1 VFDEILSGRLEVIE
15 DGLLVGQHAGLVP
28 RLSILTAYTGIT
40 LYRNG
45 LSVMIRLRV
54 TVKVRV
60 VSTAV
65 CCDRCSK

>member
-1 VFDEILSGRLEVIE
+1 MFDEILSGRLEVIE
-15 DGLLVGQHAGLVP
+15 DGLLVGQHTGLVP

-40 LYRNG
+40 VYRNG

-54 TVKVRV
+54 TVQVRI